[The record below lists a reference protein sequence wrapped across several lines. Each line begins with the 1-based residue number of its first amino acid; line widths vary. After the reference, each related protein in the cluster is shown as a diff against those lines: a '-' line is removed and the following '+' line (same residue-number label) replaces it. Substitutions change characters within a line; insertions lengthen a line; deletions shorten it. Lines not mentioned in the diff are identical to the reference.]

1 MRKIFLIGICS
12 LIFLLAAAPHATAQ
26 FCPEPGG
33 GAEIVELFKD
43 ACDECPDATVVTCR
57 GDYMIT
63 LVDISRNEAERK
75 ITFIYQVHNTAGVV
89 VDRNLLHWILGM
101 NLDQFQLSLAH
112 GKTLSDLIESC
123 TIMGFAENM
132 DCGLVIPDP
141 TTQLEGQK
149 FEALVGDGESWI
161 FSVVFDET
169 ALAPGL
175 KIEQGCVLV
184 ATKAGDE
191 DIQKEDHPAPGYA
204 CIAGAIIEEG
214 PSEFLCPKSKGYWKN
229 HSAAWPVDS
238 LVLGSQAYSM
248 SELLILLKAPT
259 RGDASRILAKQLIPA
274 KLNIA
279 NGSNPDPVAEVIE
292 SADELLATFSGKL
305 PYSVHPS
312 TADGHEM
319 VKYARILDAYNNGIL
334 TPSCTNRK

>member
-1 MRKIFLIGICS
+1 MRKIVLLGTFS
-12 LIFLLAAAPHATAQ
+12 LIFMLAAAPQAAAQ

-43 ACDECPDATVVTCR
+43 ACTQCPDDTAVTCR

-63 LVDISRNEAERK
+63 LVSMTRDEVERK
-75 ITFIYQVHNTAGVV
+75 TKFIYQVHNTAGVIV
-89 VDRNLLHWILGM
+89 ERNLVHWVLGM
-101 NLDQFQLSLAH
+101 DLDRFQLSLAH

-123 TIMGFAENM
+123 TIMGFEQDK

-141 TTQLEGQK
+141 TTQVEGLK
-149 FEALVGDGESWI
+149 FEARVGDGESWI
-161 FSVVFDET
+161 FTIVFDET

-175 KIEQGCVLV
+175 KIDQGCVLV
-184 ATKAGDE
+184 ATKAGNE
-191 DIQKEDHPAPGYA
+191 DIQRESRPAPGYTCA
-204 CIAGAIIEEG
+204 AGPIIEEG
-214 PSEFLCPKSKGYWKN
+214 PVEFLCPKSKGYWKN
-229 HSAAWPVDS
+229 HTSAWPVDS
-238 LVLGSQAYSM
+238 LELGGRTYTM
-248 SELLILLKAPT
+248 SELLALLKAPT

-292 SADELLATFSGKL
+292 SADELLATYSGKL

-312 TADGHEM
+312 TADGHTM
-319 VKYARILDAYNNGIL
+319 VHYARILDAYNNKML
-334 TPSCTNRK
+334 TPSCTNGK